1 MVVPIDLNIGHAR
14 SGRPWVYRTAGA
26 LEGIQ
31 KIITLCWAC
40 SISVPSAKKRADKIR
55 LKIDLALD
63 GVNKVN
69 WILSEDD

>member
-14 SGRPWVYRTAGA
+14 SGRPWVYGTAGA
-26 LEGIQ
+26 LEGMK
-31 KIITLCWAC
+31 KIIILCWAC
-40 SISVPSAKKRADKIR
+40 GISVPSVKKRADKLC
-55 LKIDLALD
+55 LKIDLALG